1 MMHLTTGQ
9 LAKQAG
15 VNLQT
20 VHYYERRG
28 ILPEPPRRKSGYR
41 QYPES
46 AVARIQFVKRAQEL
60 GFTLKEIQE
69 LLNLRVDPETPCA
82 VVKRRAD
89 LKVIEV
95 DEMLRSLKRIKK
107 ALNKL
112 AASCSGLGPISEC
125 PILEALG
132 GNGAW

>member
-1 MMHLTTGQ
+1 MMHLTSGQ
-9 LAKQAG
+9 LAKRAG

-28 ILPEPPRRKSGYR
+28 ILPKPTRRESGYR

-60 GFTLKEIQE
+60 GFNLKEIQE

-95 DEMLRSLKRIKK
+95 EEMLRSLKRIKK

-112 AASCSGLGPISEC
+112 AASCSGRGPIGEC

-132 GNGAW
+132 GDGAW

>member
-9 LAKQAG
+9 LAKRAG

-28 ILPEPPRRKSGYR
+28 ILPEPPRRDSGYR

-46 AVARIQFVKRAQEL
+46 AVARIQFIKRAQEL
-60 GFTLKEIQE
+60 GFNLKEIQE
-69 LLNLRVDPETPCA
+69 LLDLRVNPETPCA

-95 DEMLRSLKRIKK
+95 EEMLRSLKRIKK

-112 AASCSGLGPISEC
+112 AASCSGRGPIGEC

-132 GNGAW
+132 GDGAW